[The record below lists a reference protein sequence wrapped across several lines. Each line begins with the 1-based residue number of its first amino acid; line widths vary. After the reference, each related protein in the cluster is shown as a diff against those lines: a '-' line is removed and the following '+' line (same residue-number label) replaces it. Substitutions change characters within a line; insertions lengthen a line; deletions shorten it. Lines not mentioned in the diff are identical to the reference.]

1 MAEIDLTKMT
11 SSELVD
17 ALIAD
22 NSLVSQFDTF
32 SLWELIENKDWQKL
46 VLERPTFYK
55 KMSGIAWFGASEWV
69 ELIIK
74 NKNFID
80 ICTKWD
86 AFSKEDWLRLLPT
99 IDEKYL
105 KKCKCWKNFSPDN
118 WVDILIRYP
127 NLATKCK
134 SFDSFKEKQW
144 NILLSKQPNLW
155 VYSEKESR
163 KKIMQTGVVSDG
175 LSLKSLSVYDWKKL
189 IKQNP
194 KNFEKLN
201 SLKIFSIDDC
211 IELLQLKDKAI
222 IEKFDKWADLR
233 KVDWDKLDTEVLKEY
248 AKKYKNGRRSLLE
261 RHPAYLKA
269 KKSWSWWRE
278 DPFPYSI
285 ALTEDFSII
294 EYIEDIQTLDTASWE
309 VILNTDKRYLSK
321 CPIKSMS
328 PHNAVRLISIE
339 ESLFEKYDTSKFK
352 TGDWATL
359 IKQNPKFADKC
370 TTWDFTPTE
379 WREILKV
386 APQLIEKCNC
396 LDWISTYFLAEHC
409 EKYQILEKYIPSKS
423 VEKIKQ
429 DPTFIREC
437 KCKNKISSTDWFDL
451 LNTYPQL
458 REYCDCYLNFTNDES
473 IELIKLDIAF
483 ADNVLVNH
491 KFDDA
496 EEQRILAVDP
506 NLWKYLPQISVNEI
520 IKDASKLEE
529 CKCVDKF
536 SMQNWEDIVNAYP
549 TFKSN
554 EYYQRFF
561 PPTRSRKSVSIKPS
575 TRVKIPELDE
585 KIIKKFGKN
594 NDVFWAV
601 KKLIQEDPTL
611 ESKLLGYKVWKKFNW
626 CELLKKIPSLYIHCP
641 ILDKFHSRDWA
652 DIINANIE
660 IAYLTDIWQSPS
672 RYSNYNYTDQIAIIA
687 NILLRQKDLIKI
699 FKCWHILSEPYC
711 DIILF
716 HYPEYYI
723 HFGLSTQ
730 KKSIFKNSHLWK
742 YPTLESYYKALENKK
757 ETYLNQEWESALK
770 QKRWEFNVRVWED
783 ILSIR
788 PEFSDK
794 CNKWGWITPEA
805 LSSIL
810 SAQPQFADKC
820 TKCKGWEKFGSANW
834 LDLLKAQPQFADKC
848 PDKIYDQFSEENW
861 RALEAKH
868 PGVFEDKHMLSTLR
882 KLARD

>member
-55 KMSGIAWFGASEWV
+55 KMSGIAWFCASEWV

-269 KKSWSWWRE
+269 KKSWSGWSE

-506 NLWKYLPQISVNEI
+506 NLWKYLPQISVNV
-520 IKDASKLEE
+520 LTNFQ
-529 CKCVDKF
+529 CK
-536 SMQNWEDIVNAYP
+536 IG
-549 TFKSN
+549 
-554 EYYQRFF
+554 
-561 PPTRSRKSVSIKPS
+561 
-575 TRVKIPELDE
+575 KIL
-585 KIIKKFGKN
+585 
-594 NDVFWAV
+594 
-601 KKLIQEDPTL
+601 
-611 ESKLLGYKVWKKFNW
+611 
-626 CELLKKIPSLYIHCP
+626 
-641 ILDKFHSRDWA
+641 
-652 DIINANIE
+652 
-660 IAYLTDIWQSPS
+660 
-672 RYSNYNYTDQIAIIA
+672 
-687 NILLRQKDLIKI
+687 
-699 FKCWHILSEPYC
+699 
-711 DIILF
+711 
-716 HYPEYYI
+716 
-723 HFGLSTQ
+723 
-730 KKSIFKNSHLWK
+730 
-742 YPTLESYYKALENKK
+742 
-757 ETYLNQEWESALK
+757 
-770 QKRWEFNVRVWED
+770 
-783 ILSIR
+783 
-788 PEFSDK
+788 
-794 CNKWGWITPEA
+794 
-805 LSSIL
+805 
-810 SAQPQFADKC
+810 
-820 TKCKGWEKFGSANW
+820 
-834 LDLLKAQPQFADKC
+834 
-848 PDKIYDQFSEENW
+848 
-861 RALEAKH
+861 
-868 PGVFEDKHMLSTLR
+868 
-882 KLARD
+882 